1 MIDREIWGKII
12 KDHLQKDVR
21 LVERNIENYV
31 SVPGRALAIV
41 GPRRAG
47 KTYSMFQIIGDLAK
61 SMEKNRTVY
70 INFEDFRLE
79 NLELKDMETLLDVY
93 YTLFPENSESTCF
106 FFLDEVQAL
115 EKWEKFVRHLLDK
128 NQKVFVTGSSSK
140 LLSKEIAT
148 QLRGRSIKAT
158 ALPLSFEEILKFNR
172 IKTQKFY
179 STKETAEIKKLLN
192 EYLCWGSYPE
202 VALNK
207 ELRKEILDEILNL
220 TIFKD
225 IVERWGVSN
234 TKALKLLFSMAAKST
249 HLSISKAYRNLKG
262 IGITVGKGTVANYLE
277 YMHDSLVFYPLK
289 AFEKSYKKQEM
300 LGFKPY
306 LVDNGLLTVLGTED
320 KGRLFENLVFT
331 ELLKKGFEA
340 NRDLF
345 YYAGKW
351 EVDFLLKKGGKVNKL
366 IQVSYSL
373 EGEKT
378 KNREMRAIIKASKKL
393 GCNDLTIIS
402 WSEEETIE
410 EQGKKVKI
418 VPFNKWL
425 LECSASKPRRLH
437 SKKTCFENLARLR
450 KKQ

>member
-1 MIDREIWGKII
+1 
-12 KDHLQKDVR
+12 
-21 LVERNIENYV
+21 
-31 SVPGRALAIV
+31 
-41 GPRRAG
+41 
-47 KTYSMFQIIGDLAK
+47 
-61 SMEKNRTVY
+61 
-70 INFEDFRLE
+70 
-79 NLELKDMETLLDVY
+79 
-93 YTLFPENSESTCF
+93 
-106 FFLDEVQAL
+106 
-115 EKWEKFVRHLLDK
+115 
-128 NQKVFVTGSSSK
+128 
-140 LLSKEIAT
+140 
-148 QLRGRSIKAT
+148 
-158 ALPLSFEEILKFNR
+158 
-172 IKTQKFY
+172 
-179 STKETAEIKKLLN
+179 
-192 EYLCWGSYPE
+192 
-202 VALNK
+202 
-207 ELRKEILDEILNL
+207 
-220 TIFKD
+220 
-225 IVERWGVSN
+225 
-234 TKALKLLFSMAAKST
+234 
-249 HLSISKAYRNLKG
+249 
-262 IGITVGKGTVANYLE
+262 
-277 YMHDSLVFYPLK
+277 
-289 AFEKSYKKQEM
+289 M